1 MKKFILATL
10 VVVFSFS
17 AFAQSPSEVNLD
29 EDYATKAFEILNENI
44 DDMRGYTA
52 DGREVNLKAALED
65 AGEYILHIFSH
76 IPLLGDMDD
85 EEYTGNVKDLKF
97 DCNERIAKCSLLVMY
112 KSGNIKERQI
122 SFKVNVENKMPTSI
136 VGNKILIVDR
146 K

>member
-1 MKKFILATL
+1 MKKFILASL
-10 VVVFSFS
+10 VVIFSFS
-17 AFAQSPSEVNLD
+17 AFAQSPSQVNLD
-29 EDYATKAFEILNENI
+29 EEYATKAFEILNENI

-52 DGREVNLKAALED
+52 DGREIDLKAALEE
-65 AGEYILHIFSH
+65 AGEYILHIFSN
-76 IPLLGDMDD
+76 IPLFGDDED

-97 DCNERIAKCSLLVMY
+97 DCNESIAKCSLVVKY
-112 KSGNIKERQI
+112 KAGNIKERHV